1 MPIPAT
7 QFIWFNGKLVPWEKA
22 TVHVLSHA
30 LHYGSSVFEGVRAY
44 ETARGVAVFRLR
56 DHTRRLFDS
65 AKIYRMTIPFTPE
78 QMNDAIREVIAS
90 NGLVRGAYIRPV
102 AFRGYGEI
110 GVSPKIEP
118 PTDVAVAAW
127 EWGKYLGH
135 ESEEQGVDVCISSW
149 QRVAP
154 NTIPALAKAGGNY
167 LSSQL
172 IGAEARRLGFAEGI
186 GSEGSGENIFVVK
199 DGVLMTPALAHS
211 VLGGLTRDTVMRLA
225 KERGIEVRECSIP
238 RELLYIADE
247 AFFTGT
253 AVEIAPIRSI
263 DRLTVGA
270 GKRGPI
276 TETLQNAFFGL
287 FTGKTADKWGWLDH
301 VDMAAAKPRAVAPAG
316 DSLAGRS
323 VAAG

>member
-22 TVHVLSHA
+22 TVHVLAHA

-44 ETARGVAVFRLR
+44 ETHKGVAIFRLH

-65 AKIYRMTIPFTPE
+65 AKIYRMSLPFTVGDIDTACR
-78 QMNDAIREVIAS
+78 QVIAA
-90 NGLVRGAYIRPV
+90 NGLARGAYIRPV

-110 GVSPKIEP
+110 GVAPKIEP
-118 PTDVAVAAW
+118 PTEVAVAAW

-135 ESEEQGVDVCISSW
+135 ESEEQGVDVCIASW

-172 IGAEARRLGFAEGI
+172 IGAEARRLGFHEGI
-186 GSEGSGENIFVVK
+186 GLAPDGTISEGSGENIFLVK
-199 DGVLMTPALAHS
+199 DGVLLTPALAHS
-211 VLGGLTRDTVMRLA
+211 VLGGITRDTVMRLA
-225 KERGIEVRECSIP
+225 RERGIEVRECSIP

-253 AVEIAPIRSI
+253 AVEITPIRSV
-263 DRLTVGA
+263 DRLSIGSGA
-270 GKRGPI
+270 RGPI
-276 TETLQNAFFGL
+276 TETLQKAFFGL
-287 FTGKTADKWGWLDH
+287 FSGATPDKWGWLDH
-301 VDMAAAKPRAVAPAG
+301 VDMQAAPAAVA
-316 DSLAGRS
+316 R
-323 VAAG
+323 

>member
-7 QFIWFNGKLVPWEKA
+7 QYIWFNGKLVPWEKA

-44 ETARGVAVFRLR
+44 ATHKGVAIFRLR
-56 DHTRRLFDS
+56 EHTRRLFDS
-65 AKIYRMTIPFTPE
+65 AKIYRMSLPFSPGQIDE
-78 QMNDAIREVIAS
+78 ACRQVIAA
-90 NGLVRGAYIRPV
+90 NGLAKGAYIRPV

-110 GVSPKIEP
+110 GVTPKNEP
-118 PTDVAVAAW
+118 PTEVAVAAW

-149 QRVAP
+149 HRVAP
-154 NTIPALAKAGGNY
+154 NTLPALAKAGGNY

-172 IGAEARRLGFAEGI
+172 IGAEARRLGFHEGI
-186 GSEGSGENIFVVK
+186 GLAPDGTLSEGSGENLFLVK
-199 DGVLMTPALAHS
+199 DGVLLTPALAHS
-211 VLGGLTRDTVMRLA
+211 VLGGITRDTVMRFA
-225 KERGIEVRECSIP
+225 RERGIEVRECAIP

-253 AVEIAPIRSI
+253 AVEITPIRSV

-276 TETLQNAFFGL
+276 TETLQKAFFGL
-287 FTGKTADKWGWLDH
+287 FTGATADKWGWLDH
-301 VDMAAAKPRAVAPAG
+301 IDMGAAPAAAAR
-316 DSLAGRS
+316 
-323 VAAG
+323 

>member
-44 ETARGVAVFRLR
+44 ATPRGVAVFRLR
-56 DHTRRLFDS
+56 DHTRRLMDS
-65 AKIYRMTIPFTPE
+65 AKIYRINVPFSIE
-78 QMNDAIREVIAS
+78 QLNEACRQVVSANS
-90 NGLVRGAYIRPV
+90 LTRGAYIRPV
-102 AFRGYGEI
+102 VFRGYGEI
-110 GVSPKIEP
+110 GVTPKNDP
-118 PTDVAVAAW
+118 PTEVAVAAW
-127 EWGKYLGH
+127 EWGGYLGADAV
-135 ESEEQGVDVCISSW
+135 EAGVDACVTSW

-172 IGAEARRLGFAEGI
+172 IGMEARRLGFAEGI
-186 GSEGSGENIFVVK
+186 GLSSDGTLSEGSGENLFLVK
-199 DGVLMTPALAHS
+199 DGVLLTPGLSHS
-211 VLGGLTRDTVMRLA
+211 VLAGLTRDAVIRLA
-225 KERGIEVRECSIP
+225 RERGIEVREAALP
-238 RELLYIADE
+238 RELLYLADE

-253 AVEIAPIRSI
+253 AVEITPIRSC
-263 DRLTVGA
+263 DRLAIGN

-287 FTGKTADKWGWLDH
+287 FSGKTPDKWGWLDYI
-301 VDMAAAKPRAVAPAG
+301 DMSAPRAQASG
-316 DSLAGRS
+316 
-323 VAAG
+323 

>member
-30 LHYGSSVFEGVRAY
+30 LHYGSSVFEGLRAY
-44 ETARGVAVFRLR
+44 ETPRGVAIFRLR
-56 DHTRRLFDS
+56 DHTRRLFES
-65 AKIYRMTIPFTPE
+65 AKIYRMQMPFSPE
-78 QMNDAIREVIAS
+78 QVNDATRQVIAA
-90 NGLVRGAYIRPV
+90 NELKRGAYIRPV
-102 AFRGYGEI
+102 AFKGYGEI
-110 GVSPKIEP
+110 GVSPKNDP

-135 ESEEQGVDVCISSW
+135 DEEEAGVDACISSW

-154 NTIPALAKAGGNY
+154 NTLPALAKAGGNY

-186 GSEGSGENIFVVK
+186 GLSPDGNLSEGSGENLFLVK

-211 VLGGLTRDTVMRLA
+211 VLSGLTRDTVMRLA
-225 KERGIEVRECSIP
+225 RERGIEVRECALP
-238 RELLYIADE
+238 REMLYLADE

-253 AVEIAPIRSI
+253 AVEITPIRSV
-263 DRLTVGA
+263 DRLPVGS
-270 GKRGPI
+270 GRRGPL
-276 TETLQNAFFGL
+276 TETLQSAFFGL
-287 FTGKTADKWGWLDH
+287 FNGTTPDKWGWLDQ
-301 VDMAAAKPRAVAPAG
+301 VDMSARRAAAAG
-316 DSLAGRS
+316 
-323 VAAG
+323 

>member
-44 ETARGVAVFRLR
+44 ETPRGVAIFRLR

-65 AKIYRMTIPFTPE
+65 AKIYRINVPFSPE
-78 QMNDAIREVIAS
+78 QVNDACRQVIAA
-90 NGLVRGAYIRPV
+90 NQLKRGAYLRPLV
-102 AFRGYGEI
+102 FRGYGEL
-110 GVSPKIEP
+110 GVTPKNDP
-118 PTDVAVAAW
+118 PTDVAIAAW

-135 ESEEQGVDVCISSW
+135 DDEEAGVDACIASW
-149 QRVAP
+149 NRVAP
-154 NTIPALAKAGGNY
+154 NTLPALAKAGGNY

-172 IGAEARRLGFAEGI
+172 IAGEARRLGFAEGI
-186 GSEGSGENIFVVK
+186 GLTPDGNLSEGSGENLFLVK
-199 DGVLMTPALAHS
+199 DGVLLTPALAHS

-225 KERGIEVRECSIP
+225 RERGIEVRESALP
-238 RELLYIADE
+238 RELIYLADE

-253 AVEIAPIRSI
+253 AVEITPIRSV
-263 DRLTVGA
+263 DRLAVGN
-270 GKRGPI
+270 GKRGPV

-287 FTGKTADKWGWLDH
+287 FSGKTPDRWGWLDY
-301 VDMAAAKPRAVAPAG
+301 VDMSVPRAAVAG
-316 DSLAGRS
+316 
-323 VAAG
+323 